1 MSKIIKIGDIFSVE
15 RGIIVHGCNAQ
26 GVMGSGIA
34 LQVKNRWPKC
44 YEIYRD
50 FCNGENDKS
59 NLLGS
64 VVPYAVPDK
73 ELVIINAITQLN
85 FGKDGKKYV
94 SYEAILVAFKMVAE
108 SAKFSQLPVHY
119 PLIGAG
125 LGGGDWSIIS
135 EIIDFAFK
143 DCSNVDRTLWIYE

>member
-1 MSKIIKIGDIFSVE
+1 MSKIIKVGDIFSVE

-34 LQVKNRWPKC
+34 LQVKSRWPKC

-50 FCNGENDKS
+50 YCDGEDDKAA
-59 NLLGS
+59 LLGS
-64 VVPYAVPDK
+64 VVPYAVPNK

-94 SYEAILVAFKMVAE
+94 SYSAVLEAFKTVAE

>member
-1 MSKIIKIGDIFSVE
+1 MTKNVRIGDILSAE
-15 RGIIVHGCNAQ
+15 RGIIVHGCNSQ

-34 LQVKNRWPKC
+34 VQIKNKWPRC

-50 FCNGENDKS
+50 FCNGEPDKK

-64 VVPYAVPDK
+64 VVPYAVPDS
-73 ELVIINAITQLN
+73 ELVIVNAITQLN

-94 SYEAILVAFKMVAE
+94 SYSAVLNAFKMVAE

-125 LGGGDWSIIS
+125 LGGGDWAVIS
-135 EIIDFAFK
+135 EIIDSAFAE
-143 DCSNVDRTLWIYE
+143 CSQIHRTVWIYE